1 MNKRKYHFIAGLPRS
16 GSTLLTSILNQN
28 PKFYSE
34 ISNPLGN
41 FIFNIVETYSSDPTF
56 RTICDADRLKSSVK
70 GLMDGYY
77 AFTDKQVVF
86 NCNRGWTRYVE
97 YLHELNPQFKIIC
110 MVRNYADVLN
120 SFEALHKKR
129 GLIDNTAMYSG
140 NTLNVYA
147 RTNFLGN
154 DSFVRYA
161 YNNLREAYFGPYRKN
176 LLLIEYLDLINQPED
191 TMESIYNFIDEPYYK
206 HDFNNVAYSFDEYD
220 QVLRTKN
227 LHKVSSK
234 VGVQNTPMVLP
245 PDLYDSFK
253 NWEFWR

>member
-41 FIFNIVETYSSDPTF
+41 FIFNIIEVYSGDPANASICSSD
-56 RTICDADRLKSSVK
+56 RLRSSVK
-70 GLMDGYY
+70 GLIDGYY
-77 AFTDKQVVF
+77 SFTDKPVVF

-97 YLHELNPQFKIIC
+97 YLNELNPQFRIIC

-120 SFEALHKKR
+120 SFESLYKRR
-129 GLIDNTAMYSG
+129 GLINNAGMYSN

-161 YNNLREAYFGPYRKN
+161 YNNLREAFYGPYRKN
-176 LLLIEYLDLINQPED
+176 LLLIEYDSLVKFPED
-191 TMESIYNFIDEPYYK
+191 TMEEIYNFIDEPYYK

-220 QVLRTKN
+220 QLLKTRN
-227 LHKVSSK
+227 LHKVNSQVK
-234 VGVQNTPMVLP
+234 PQNTPMVLP